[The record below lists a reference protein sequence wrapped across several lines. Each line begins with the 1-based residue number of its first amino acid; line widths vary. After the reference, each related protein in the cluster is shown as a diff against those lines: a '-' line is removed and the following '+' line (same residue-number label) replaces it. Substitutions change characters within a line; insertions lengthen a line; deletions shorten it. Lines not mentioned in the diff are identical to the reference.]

1 MSGVSTPRKNG
12 MPSEVKFEESASQI
26 VCLQETKRELFDH
39 FYIKKFCPRHL
50 DHFAFAPSIG
60 ASSGLITLWNNN
72 LFDGSVVHCNSYAIT
87 IKLHCRQDNKTF
99 HVTNVY
105 GPSNPLQK
113 LRFITWLMNLDTS
126 DFVDWLLAGDFNLI
140 RFPKNRN
147 KPGGELTEM
156 NMFNKLISDLDLAE
170 IPFCGRSFTWSNMQS
185 DPLMVKLD

>member
-1 MSGVSTPRKNG
+1 
-12 MPSEVKFEESASQI
+12 
-26 VCLQETKRELFDH
+26 
-39 FYIKKFCPRHL
+39 
-50 DHFAFAPSIG
+50 
-60 ASSGLITLWNNN
+60 
-72 LFDGSVVHCNSYAIT
+72 
-87 IKLHCRQDNKTF
+87 
-99 HVTNVY
+99 
-105 GPSNPLQK
+105 
-113 LRFITWLMNLDTS
+113 MNLDTS

>member
-60 ASSGLITLWNNN
+60 ASGGLITLWNNN

-105 GPSNPLQK
+105 G
-113 LRFITWLMNLDTS
+113 
-126 DFVDWLLAGDFNLI
+126 LLILF
-140 RFPKNRN
+140 KNW
-147 KPGGELTEM
+147 
-156 NMFNKLISDLDLAE
+156 DLSL
-170 IPFCGRSFTWSNMQS
+170 GS
-185 DPLMVKLD
+185 